1 MIGPIVKFL
10 LGFCFP
16 FIIVVPEINP
26 TSYWWP
32 WLIGFISAKICIDC
46 KGELNKISGQ
56 ARLSSSSLSCFVMF
70 MQSNPVVSKTCRY
83 VVLSFVNCFSHA
95 CRSYMFYQWR
105 PSLCVSE
112 WWRFL
117 CFVRTGDVQ
126 SATTQSPLVTNV
138 GQLNGHLSGS
148 RFMFHAFRSAAR
160 ILWR

>member
-83 VVLSFVNCFSHA
+83 VVLSFVNCLSHA

-105 PSLCVSE
+105 
-112 WWRFL
+112 
-117 CFVRTGDVQ
+117 
-126 SATTQSPLVTNV
+126 ALVV
-138 GQLNGHLSGS
+138 CI
-148 RFMFHAFRSAAR
+148 RMMRVFMFCQDWGYAR
-160 ILWR
+160 KEFTFGHRGFLGT